1 MAIWILIKNLFVYS
15 ENRNLDKKRVH
26 NLINSLK
33 LELQFTI
40 QSLYINFIDSEKI
53 REINKEYLKHNYS
66 TDVISFNY
74 SGSNN
79 ELDGEI
85 FISLDDAAGF
95 AEKYKVSLNSELK
108 RLVIHGILHLIGFND
123 NNKSNRSK
131 MKKMENSLLN
141 KNNFA
146 LLRSE

>member
-1 MAIWILIKNLFVYS
+1 MIKNLFVYS
-15 ENRNLDKKRVH
+15 KNLIVDKKKVH
-26 NLINSLK
+26 NLVKSLQ
-33 LELQFTI
+33 LELKFTI

-53 REINKEYLKHNYS
+53 KEINKKYLKHNYS

-74 SGSNN
+74 SGSND

-85 FISLDDAAGF
+85 FISVEDAERF
-95 AEKYKVSLNSELK
+95 AKKYKVSLEYELN
-108 RLVIHGILHLIGFND
+108 RLVIHGILHLIGFDD
-123 NNKSNRSK
+123 NNKINRSR

-141 KNNFA
+141 RNNFA

>member
-1 MAIWILIKNLFVYS
+1 LIKNLFVYS

-53 REINKEYLKHNYS
+53 REINKEYLNHNYS

-85 FISLDDAAGF
+85 FISLDDAVGF

-108 RLVIHGILHLIGFND
+108 RLVIHGILHLIGFDD

>member
-1 MAIWILIKNLFVYS
+1 LIKNLFVYS
-15 ENRNLDKKRVH
+15 KNLIVDKKKVH
-26 NLINSLK
+26 NLVKSLQ
-33 LELQFTI
+33 LELKFTI

-53 REINKEYLKHNYS
+53 KEINKKYLKHNYS

-74 SGSNN
+74 SGSND

-85 FISLDDAAGF
+85 FISVEDAERF
-95 AEKYKVSLNSELK
+95 AKKYKVSLEYELN
-108 RLVIHGILHLIGFND
+108 RLVIHGILHLIGFDD
-123 NNKSNRSK
+123 NNKINRSR

-141 KNNFA
+141 RNNFA

>member
-1 MAIWILIKNLFVYS
+1 MIKNLFVYS
-15 ENRNLDKKRVH
+15 KNLNLDKKQVH
-26 NLINSLK
+26 NLVRSLQQ
-33 LELQFTI
+33 ELDFTI
-40 QSLYINFIDSEKI
+40 HSLYINFIDSEKI
-53 REINKEYLKHNYS
+53 KELNKVYLKHNYS

-74 SGSNN
+74 SDSND

-85 FISLDDAAGF
+85 FISVEDAAEF

-108 RLVIHGILHLIGFND
+108 RLIIHGILHLIGFDD
-123 NNKSNRSK
+123 NNKTNRSK

-146 LLRSE
+146 LLSSE